1 MERITGLEPATS
13 TLARWRSTKWAK
25 SANYEIL
32 KRIGKKYTIF
42 LKDLSAHSK
51 NREVY
56 VIVWDNCCLFI
67 VYIQSQWFIFVTV
80 QKSVQKYDPH
90 PRAATNKEK
99 DQEKLE
105 APPRFELG
113 RKGFADLCLTAW
125 LWRHIGADYGAR
137 TRHLHLGKV
146 ALYQMS

>member
-1 MERITGLEPATS
+1 M
-13 TLARWRSTKWAK
+13 
-25 SANYEIL
+25 
-32 KRIGKKYTIF
+32 
-42 LKDLSAHSK
+42 SAHSK
-51 NREVY
+51 NREVC
-56 VIVWDNCCLFI
+56 VAADVDFCLQI
-67 VYIQSQWFIFVTV
+67 SATTMAEILVTTHE
-80 QKSVQKYDPH
+80 SVQKYDPH